1 MIAVSISLPSLTF
14 PSVFPL
20 PIANLGQVF
29 AMLADVM
36 FVRDELVGHRA
47 LGVGGAAGE
56 AGHAITQR
64 SGTRIPFSSGLWA
77 RITPL
82 LVRANTVRF

>member
-36 FVRDELVGHRA
+36 FVRDELVAHRL

-56 AGHAITQR
+56 AGHAITERVVREFRFQVVC
-64 SGTRIPFSSGLWA
+64 GLGSH
-77 RITPL
+77 
-82 LVRANTVRF
+82 RFW